1 MLPLR
6 YLSIRLTSLCWV
18 DWWGG
23 LGGCRF
29 ISLKGFLL
37 LIPKPFCGCR
47 WDFSTVN
54 NSLRPAG
61 RSSAVLVGSLP
72 FLWQAWCFW
81 VWARLGS
88 ICLMEGEQN
97 LALVALQQGEPWAG
111 LSAVLGVAGRG
122 VLGAALTSRVPVP
135 TGAVEQRPHGH
146 RRYLVSPLE
155 SLWKKTFL

>member
-54 NSLRPAG
+54 DSLRPAG

-72 FLWQAWCFW
+72 FLWQAWCLGLGT
-81 VWARLGS
+81 AGEHLPDGGGAEPRLG
-88 ICLMEGEQN
+88 GT
-97 LALVALQQGEPWAG
+97 AAG
-111 LSAVLGVAGRG
+111 RAMGWVLGVAGRG

-146 RRYLVSPLE
+146 RRYLVSPSE